1 MDKADHNGD
10 NISYQFCREVGKAL
24 EANYHKRSSHRKAES
39 IWSSTSVLPGFQ
51 QLKGDRKTDVLIIG
65 GGMAGILC
73 AYMLDQA
80 GVDYML
86 VEAEK
91 IGSGITKDT
100 IAKITIQHGLIFQ
113 KLMKYYGA
121 EKAELYLRANQE
133 ALRKFTEMCSE
144 IDCDYE
150 EKDSFVYSLDNPTA
164 IHDELDALGKLNFSA
179 EFVRQLP
186 LPFSVAGAI
195 RFAHQAQ
202 FHPLKFIQAIAGEL
216 NIYEH
221 TMVRKLKG
229 HCAVTDQGT
238 ITADKIIV
246 ATHFPF
252 MNRHGSYFLKMY
264 QHRSYV
270 LALEHAPEVNG
281 MYVDEAETGMSFRNY
296 QGMLLIGGGDHRTGK
311 QGGNWTELR
320 RFASQHYPEAKECWH
335 WSTQDCMTLDG
346 IPYIGRYS
354 RFTPDIY
361 VATGFNKWGMTSS
374 MVSAMLLTDL
384 VTGRENPYAAVF
396 SPSRSM
402 LRVQLA
408 INAVEATRNLLTL
421 STPRCPHLGCALKWN
436 EAEQSWDCPCH
447 GSRFDEK
454 GKLINNPAMRD
465 KR

>member
-1 MDKADHNGD
+1 M
-10 NISYQFCREVGKAL
+10 

-51 QLKGDRKTDVLIIG
+51 QLKGGRKTDVLIIG

-113 KLMKYYGA
+113 KLMKYYGV

-133 ALRKFTEMCSE
+133 ALRKFAEMCSE

-179 EFVRQLP
+179 EFVQQLP

-311 QGGNWTELR
+311 LGGNWTELR
-320 RFASQHYPEAKECWH
+320 RFASQHYPGAKECWH

-465 KR
+465 AR